1 MKFRK
6 LLSALFTATCLA
18 GSGVMLSTASAA
30 EQGGT
35 FNFVAP
41 YDGSILSLDPHMT
54 SKQQDLLVTSN
65 IFRSLY
71 EWNSEANRPVPELV
85 EVVSVSEDGLT
96 YTYRVKS
103 GIMFHNGREMN
114 ADDVIWSWQ
123 RMLSMKPVSP
133 NAGQIEI
140 ITGAKAF
147 KAGEADAIS
156 GLNRISEQEFSVVLT
171 ERVNP
176 AYYFYRPGTA
186 IVPREAVEAAGDK
199 FGLAPVGSGPFKFVE
214 WVNGSHVTLEKFEGY
229 YEENKPYLDGL
240 TFRIMQEGA
249 TRDIAFR
256 TGELD
261 STLIEAAQYPQYAND
276 PVLGEN
282 LVEVAEM
289 FTRLINLN
297 PEFKPF
303 SDKRVRMALSLA
315 IDETVINSRF
325 LRGKAYDPVG
335 WLPPTSEGYDPTAKG
350 IEFNVEK
357 AKALMAEA
365 GYADGFKFEVLGTGN
380 ESYGVGVAEVLGQF
394 LSKINIEVTTQQ
406 LEGGILYDRL
416 IAGDYQGLI
425 WSFGSGPDP
434 LKALT
439 RWHSKTANTSG
450 NYVHYNNA
458 DYDALLDEAAATN
471 DQKARSVLLQKADR
485 IFQDDAAVWIFN
497 YNKAVLAVQPWVH
510 GIQPVAIEIMYQD
523 FADVWVDSTSPRAP
537 K

>member
-6 LLSALFTATCLA
+6 FLTLLFTATCLTG
-18 GSGVMLSTASAA
+18 GSGVQTIAHAT
-30 EQGGT
+30 EQGGK

-71 EWNSEANRPVPELV
+71 EWDSEANRPAPELA
-85 EVVSVSEDGLT
+85 EVLSVSDDGLT
-96 YTYRVKS
+96 YTYRVHS
-103 GIMFHNGREMN
+103 GVMFHNGREMN

-140 ITGAKAF
+140 IAGAKAF
-147 KAGEADAIS
+147 KNGEADSIS
-156 GLNRISEQEFSVVLT
+156 GLTRINDQDFSVTLS

-186 IVPREAVEAAGDK
+186 IVPREEVEAAGDK
-199 FGLAPVGSGPFKFVE
+199 FGLSPVGSGPFKFGE
-214 WVNGSHVTLEKFEGY
+214 WVNGSHVTLAKFDGY
-229 YEENKPYLDGL
+229 YEENKPHLDGL

-261 STLIEAAQYPQYAND
+261 STLVEAAQYPQYSDD
-276 PVLGEN
+276 PVLGKN

-297 PEFKPF
+297 PDFEPF
-303 SDKRVRMALSLA
+303 ADKRVRQAVSLA
-315 IDETVINSRF
+315 INETAINQRF
-325 LRGKAYDPVG
+325 LRGKAYDPIG
-335 WLPPTSEGYDPTAKG
+335 WLPPTSEGFDANAKG
-350 IEFNVEK
+350 FGFDVEK

-365 GYADGFKFEVLGTGN
+365 GYADGFKFEILGTAN

-394 LSKINIEVTTQQ
+394 LDDINIEVTTQQ

-416 IAGDYQGLI
+416 IAGEYQGLI

-458 DYDALLDEAAATN
+458 DYDALLDKAAATN
-471 DQKARSVLLQKADR
+471 DPEERAGLLQQADR
-485 IFQDDAAVWIFN
+485 VFQDDAAVWIFN

-523 FADVWVDSTSPRAP
+523 FADVWVDSTSPRAA